1 MILKKLKNVN
11 IPNFAVIEENGIRG
25 ESLSSKNNRKFLIPV
40 CNSGIT
46 TIVDLLDKYTST
58 KYPELCE
65 KYGLK
70 YYNIPIDSSSID
82 DKVII
87 ENLPKLFEITN
98 QDNYYI
104 ACAMGLHRT
113 DIALA
118 LNYLFKFEDRK
129 TPFISLNKQLA
140 K

>member
-98 QDNYYI
+98 QDNYYMPVQGGFTELI
-104 ACAMGLHRT
+104 LHWLL
-113 DIALA
+113 IIY
-118 LNYLFKFEDRK
+118 LNLKIEKLPLF
-129 TPFISLNKQLA
+129 P
-140 K
+140 